1 MSNKPKDPAESGLR
15 KGLTSYGDKGFSLF
29 LRKAFIKGAGY
40 TNSALDRPVIGI
52 INTGSAYNPCHGNM
66 PQLLEAV
73 KRGVMLA
80 GGLPM
85 EFPTI
90 SIHESFAAP
99 TSMYLRNLMSM
110 DTEEMLRAQPMDAVV
125 MIGGC
130 DKTVPAQLMGAASA
144 GLPAI
149 QLITGSMLTGSHRSE
164 RVGAC
169 TDCRRYWGKFR
180 AGEID
185 EAEMDEVND
194 QLVASVGTCSVMG
207 TASTMACISEAL
219 GMTVPGGATPPAVTA
234 DRIRIAEETGTCA
247 VKMAKEGLTID
258 KVLTA
263 DAFENAMRVLLA
275 IGGSTNGIVHLAA
288 IAGRMGLEIDLDALD
303 KMGDETPVLVDLK
316 PSGDH
321 YMENFH
327 DAGGMTTLLR
337 QLKPLLKLNAMTVSG
352 RTLGEEIDAAP
363 PSFKQDVVRPFDKPI
378 YPRGSIAV
386 LHGNLAPGGAIIK
399 QSAANEKL
407 MEHEGRA
414 VVFEDA
420 ADLAN
425 RIDCPELDVTAED
438 ILVLKNIGPKGA
450 PGMPEAGY
458 IPIPMKL
465 ARAGVKDIVRI
476 SDGRMSGTAFGTI
489 VLHVT
494 PESAIGGPLA
504 QVRNGDRIR
513 LSVKNREISLL
524 ISDEELAQR
533 MKDNP
538 ITSPTAER
546 GYKKLFLNTVTQADQ
561 GVDFDFLRAAKMIG
575 KTPQS
580 NQRVKTVIN
589 ANLLRKG
596 MNIWPPFL
604 GAGITVE
611 SIAKDFRHAKVRL
624 KHGLL
629 NRNILGVHF
638 GGSLFAMTDP
648 FFMMMVSQNIG
659 KGYIVWDQAAKIE
672 FLKPGKGTVHAS
684 FELTQSQI
692 DEIIS
697 AAESGNKVLRDFV
710 VDVKDREED
719 VVARITK
726 TLYIRKKMKKG

>member
-1 MSNKPKDPAESGLR
+1 
-15 KGLTSYGDKGFSLF
+15 
-29 LRKAFIKGAGY
+29 
-40 TNSALDRPVIGI
+40 
-52 INTGSAYNPCHGNM
+52 
-66 PQLLEAV
+66 
-73 KRGVMLA
+73 
-80 GGLPM
+80 
-85 EFPTI
+85 
-90 SIHESFAAP
+90 
-99 TSMYLRNLMSM
+99 
-110 DTEEMLRAQPMDAVV
+110 
-125 MIGGC
+125 
-130 DKTVPAQLMGAASA
+130 
-144 GLPAI
+144 
-149 QLITGSMLTGSHRSE
+149 MLTGSHRSE

-185 EAEMDEVND
+185 EVEKDEVND

-234 DRIRIAEETGTCA
+234 DRIRVAEETGTRA
-247 VKMAKEGLTID
+247 VQMAKDGLTID

-337 QLKPLLKLNAMTVSG
+337 ELKPLLKLDAMTVTG

-363 PSFKQDVVRPFDKPI
+363 PSFKQDVVRKFDNPI

-414 VVFEDA
+414 VVFENSE
-420 ADLAN
+420 DLAN
-425 RIDCPELDVTAED
+425 RIDSPDLDVTADD

-465 ARAGVKDIVRI
+465 ARAGVKDILRI

-489 VLHVT
+489 VLHVI
-494 PESAIGGPLA
+494 PEAAVGGPLA
-504 QVRNGDRIR
+504 HVKNGDRIR

-524 ISDEELAQR
+524 ISDEELAKR
-533 MKDNP
+533 SKDNP
-538 ITSPTAER
+538 VIEPTAER
-546 GYKKLFLNTVTQADQ
+546 GYLKLFLDTVTQADK
-561 GVDFDFLRAAKMIG
+561 GVDFDFLRAAKMVG
-575 KTPQS
+575 KTPK
-580 NQRVKTVIN
+580 R
-589 ANLLRKG
+589 
-596 MNIWPPFL
+596 
-604 GAGITVE
+604 
-611 SIAKDFRHAKVRL
+611 
-624 KHGLL
+624 
-629 NRNILGVHF
+629 
-638 GGSLFAMTDP
+638 
-648 FFMMMVSQNIG
+648 
-659 KGYIVWDQAAKIE
+659 
-672 FLKPGKGTVHAS
+672 
-684 FELTQSQI
+684 
-692 DEIIS
+692 
-697 AAESGNKVLRDFV
+697 
-710 VDVKDREED
+710 
-719 VVARITK
+719 
-726 TLYIRKKMKKG
+726 